1 VAIALIS
8 VVTLVLIA
16 GSIVMFG
23 RARRAARVDGTEGL
37 VSRADTE
44 RYLVENWALVEA
56 SARESGMSDDEIA
69 RVRSKIL
76 GAS

>member
-1 VAIALIS
+1 MAIALIS
-8 VVTLVLIA
+8 VATLVLIA
-16 GSIVMFG
+16 GSIVVFG
-23 RARRAARVDGTEGL
+23 RARRAARVDGAEGL

-76 GAS
+76 GTS